1 MFFFNK
7 AGSLMIPALL
17 KKYLKMKLLLLTL
30 LAALALL
37 TAVNTESYWW
47 CFMYESLGWKK
58 LK

>member
-1 MFFFNK
+1 
-7 AGSLMIPALL
+7 MIPALL